1 MTKSPSQPSKNSLF
15 AQALIA
21 AKGNAT
27 EAARRTF
34 RLGSKGGRNT
44 QRTAESMGSEYLRKP
59 EVQRHLTEL
68 LDAGAM
74 NRNWLMLQLKEL
86 CEQRTDPDLA
96 LKSIALVSR
105 LLRLFPEEQETTC
118 DRGRD
123 PQRRTVFMLS
133 PPSMPANGVPPP
145 ALDRQWREMG
155 WTPDWKLGIETQNT

>member
-1 MTKSPSQPSKNSLF
+1 MTKNTQQLTKSLLF

-21 AKGNAT
+21 ANGNAT

-34 RLGSKGGRNT
+34 RLGSKGGKNV

-59 EVQRHLTEL
+59 EVQKHLTEL

-86 CEQRTDPDLA
+86 CEQRADQHLA
-96 LKSIALVSR
+96 LKSLMFVTS
-105 LLRLFPEEQETTC
+105 LLGLLPEEQEAAH
-118 DRGRD
+118 GHGD

-133 PPSMPANGVPPP
+133 PPSMPPNGVPPP
-145 ALDRQWREMG
+145 ALEKQWREMG
-155 WTPDWKLGIETQNT
+155 WNPGWKPGIEPQNT